1 MVSREKMKR
10 ESSRRLTGLAASFDG
25 LSALLRGETRGGR
38 NSQERK
44 NTERARP
51 RLSSATPRRLDSFQ
65 LAQPLET
72 AAARG
77 RVMAAADPPL
87 TSFETHFLHLRNPFF
102 VRAKVG

>member
-1 MVSREKMKR
+1 MGSPLSSGGGERE
-10 ESSRRLTGLAASFDG
+10 AAETV
-25 LSALLRGETRGGR
+25 RGE
-38 NSQERK
+38 

-65 LAQPLET
+65 LAQPQET

-77 RVMAAADPPL
+77 RVRAAPGPPL

>member
-1 MVSREKMKR
+1 MVSREKIKR
-10 ESSRRLTGLAASFDG
+10 ESSRSLTGRAASFDG
-25 LSALLRGETRGGR
+25 LSALLRGEETVRG
-38 NSQERK
+38 E

-72 AAARG
+72 AAALG
-77 RVMAAADPPL
+77 RVRATPDPPL
-87 TSFETHFLHLRNPFF
+87 TSFQTHFLHLRNPFF